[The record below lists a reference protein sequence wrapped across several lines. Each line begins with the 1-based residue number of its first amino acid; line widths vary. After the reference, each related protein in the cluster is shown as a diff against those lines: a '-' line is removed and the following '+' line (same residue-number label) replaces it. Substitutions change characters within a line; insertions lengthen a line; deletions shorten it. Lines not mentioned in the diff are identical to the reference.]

1 MWLNKLDSKTCA
13 GHLGLFWRIVMA
25 VLILLESN
33 GMTWDFIKCF
43 VIKKIL
49 GLQGKTGDSYSD
61 KIEKMYFLLLVSSV
75 LLIVLKCSTSSCPS
89 YTLYNFSESW
99 KDFCFFFFL
108 FYVIFDYVLFLWLI
122 FITIPRNRNLAGGVI
137 FDTLHFIDTVTL
149 SS

>member
-61 KIEKMYFLLLVSSV
+61 KIEKNVFS
-75 LLIVLKCSTSSCPS
+75 PS
-89 YTLYNFSESW
+89 GVISAVDSPKVFN
-99 KDFCFFFFL
+99 FFL
-108 FYVIFDYVLFLWLI
+108 SFLY
-122 FITIPRNRNLAGGVI
+122 
-137 FDTLHFIDTVTL
+137 TV
-149 SS
+149 